1 MQSILRE
8 YTPKQVIGLLVI
20 SGLLLI
26 ENIDAHILNVAIPQ
40 MATTFNTSVFTLK
53 LAVTSYLIG
62 LALFLAGYLPIG
74 GSCSMG

>member
-1 MQSILRE
+1 MQSILPG

-40 MATTFNTSVFTLK
+40 MAIAFNTSVFTLK
-53 LAVTSYLIG
+53 LAVTAYLIG
-62 LALFLAGYLPIG
+62 LALFIPISG
-74 GSCSMG
+74 WIANR